1 MLGLIPF
8 FIFLLYLFLVVLS
21 MKDTQCCVQKA
32 ASSRIQK
39 LVCSTIRKYIYCKYD
54 FVGIA
59 KQWCDCIYLC
69 SIFSCQDPATYC
81 QDRHTYTWENGE
93 RSEVQEDTNTH
104 SLHSVGGWAHRNLEL
119 FKDGRRQVIFLFNI
133 SCSWQRRTRSSKKTP
148 FPSLPQ
154 LIWLLKHLY
163 TLE

>member
-1 MLGLIPF
+1 MIYWPFTLLVLGLTPF

-21 MKDTQCCVQKA
+21 TKDTQCCVQKA

-93 RSEVQEDTNTH
+93 ISEVQEDTNTH
-104 SLHSVGGWAHRNLEL
+104 SLHLVGGWAHRNLEL
-119 FKDGRRQVIFLFNI
+119 FKDGRRQVIFLFI
-133 SCSWQRRTRSSKKTP
+133 YFLFLAKKDQV
-148 FPSLPQ
+148 L
-154 LIWLLKHLY
+154 
-163 TLE
+163 